1 MLLLDTS
8 ALIWVLIDSPRLGRQ
23 ARKRITQASVVH
35 VSAVSVAELTI
46 KAMLGRIGVPE
57 DLPAA
62 LRQQSLVELPLTAE
76 HAAAVTDFPAL
87 VRHDPFDRLLL
98 AQARTAGLDFLTSD
112 RTLLGLGL
120 DFVVDAGG

>member
-8 ALIWVLIDSPRLGRQ
+8 ALIWVLIDSPRLGVA
-23 ARKRITQASVVH
+23 ARALIARSSMVH

-46 KAMLGRIGVPE
+46 KAMLGRVTLPDE
-57 DLPAA
+57 LPAA
-62 LRQQSLVELPLTAE
+62 LRRQSLIELPLSLD
-76 HAAAVTDFPAL
+76 HASAMTQFPAL

-112 RTLLGLGL
+112 AVLLGLGL
-120 DFVVDAGG
+120 DFVVDATA